1 MRGAGSDAPAPGA
14 WVVFSGEAALWW
26 LRLLRPGFR
35 HCLVVL
41 DDGRHWVVI
50 DPTAPRTDVAV
61 LERAGTPDLPNRFR
75 AFGATVV
82 PAVVRCGAIRPAPWA
97 PFTCVEAVKRVLGLR
112 APFVLTP
119 WQLHRHLTRH
129 PHARP
134 APGANP

>member
-1 MRGAGSDAPAPGA
+1 M
-14 WVVFSGEAALWW
+14 WW

-61 LERAGTPDLPNRFR
+61 LERAGVPDLPDRFR
-75 AFGATVV
+75 ALGLTVV
-82 PAVVRCGAIRPAPWA
+82 PAAVRCGAIRPAPWG

-119 WQLHRHLTRH
+119 WQLHRYLTRH
-129 PHARP
+129 RHALP
-134 APGANP
+134 APGATP